1 MPYSRH
7 KYIYK
12 LSPSIHLGGLF
23 YLHSYW
29 SRLLRFNSALCTNF
43 KTIDMTY
50 QEFKNDYLNLC
61 SKFGRDTKRKILN
74 DLKKDV
80 QELTYRIESIKE
92 SIITSG
98 YAYLYGEIYTKYDLS
113 MLEQEL
119 QFTNQLIS
127 EL

>member
-1 MPYSRH
+1 MNYAN
-7 KYIYK
+7 YK
-12 LSPSIHLGGLF
+12 KE
-23 YLHSYW
+23 YLD
-29 SRLLRFNSALCTNF
+29 LC
-43 KTIDMTY
+43 
-50 QEFKNDYLNLC
+50 Q
-61 SKFGRDTKRKILN
+61 KFERDTKRKILN

-80 QELTYRIESIKE
+80 QELTYRIESIRE

-119 QFTNQLIS
+119 KFTNQLIS

>member
-1 MPYSRH
+1 
-7 KYIYK
+7 
-12 LSPSIHLGGLF
+12 
-23 YLHSYW
+23 
-29 SRLLRFNSALCTNF
+29 
-43 KTIDMTY
+43 MTY

-61 SKFGRDTKRKILN
+61 LKFGRDTKRKILN

-92 SIITSG
+92 GIITSG

-113 MLEQEL
+113 MLEKEL
-119 QFTNQLIS
+119 QFTNQLIL